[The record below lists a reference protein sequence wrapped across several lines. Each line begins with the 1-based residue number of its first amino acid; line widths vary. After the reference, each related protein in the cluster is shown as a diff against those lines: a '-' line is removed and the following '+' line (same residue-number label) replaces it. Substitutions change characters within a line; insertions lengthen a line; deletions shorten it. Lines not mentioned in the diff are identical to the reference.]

1 MKNSLIIIRRSGR
14 FVGDCQTDEIEK
26 IFSDEGLFIDRA
38 EIIQSDDDLGF
49 GGAFDSFKDCFDN
62 VIICGDDV
70 AEFGLRQIV
79 CDKTDSELVDNET
92 AKTYVDEKSE
102 KNGIKYPSDYSAM
115 PLSATL
121 MPNETGAC
129 QGFILDG
136 TGYTVSLFPSEISE
150 ISEMSR
156 KFLIPYLKSKEKTET
171 LKVGYF
177 GKKSTFVETTE
188 KALKD
193 IGVSAE
199 VRIKGKHGVL
209 EAVFS
214 FALREELE
222 KCRTIIDR
230 ELADGVF
237 STDGKTLEQAVFEK
251 LKEKNLKI
259 ATAESFTAGRVVSS
273 IIKNSGASEFVT
285 EGIVAY
291 SNKSKCDRLG
301 VPEDDIK
308 NEGAVSA
315 KVAYDMV
322 VGLLKK
328 GDADVSVSTTG
339 IAGPNADGTDKP
351 VGLCYIA
358 VGTKKGVYAY
368 KYELTGD
375 REDITETAKNIALFL
390 VYDKLKNI

>member
-1 MKNSLIIIRRSGR
+1 MKNSLIIIRRAGR
-14 FVGDCQTDEIEK
+14 FLGDCRTDEIEK
-26 IFSDEGLFIDRA
+26 IFSGEGLFIDRV
-38 EIIQSDDDLGF
+38 EIIPSDDDLGF
-49 GGAFDSFKDCFDN
+49 GGAFDSLKDCFDN
-62 VIICGDDV
+62 VMICGDDV

-92 AKTYVDEKSE
+92 AKTIVDEKSE

-121 MPNETGAC
+121 MPNESGAC

-150 ISEMSR
+150 IAEMAR
-156 KFLIPYLKSKEKTET
+156 KFLIPYLKSKEKAET
-171 LKVGYF
+171 LKIGYF

-193 IGVSAE
+193 AGVTAE
-199 VRIKGKHGVL
+199 VRFNGRYGILEGVL
-209 EAVFS
+209 AFS
-214 FALREELE
+214 SAEDSE
-222 KCRTIIDR
+222 KCGAIIKR
-230 ELADGVF
+230 ELSDGIF

-259 ATAESFTAGRVVSS
+259 ATAESFTAGRVVSA

-301 VPEDDIK
+301 VPENDIK
-308 NEGAVSA
+308 SEGAVSA
-315 KVAYDMV
+315 KVAYDMA

-339 IAGPNADGTDKP
+339 IAGPNADGTNKP

-368 KYELTGD
+368 KYELKGD

>member
-1 MKNSLIIIRRSGR
+1 MKNSLIIIKRSGR
-14 FVGDCQTDEIEK
+14 FAVDCRTGEIEK
-26 IFSDEGLFIDRA
+26 IFSDEGLFIDRV
-38 EIIQSDDDLGF
+38 EIIPSDDDLGF

-92 AKTYVDEKSE
+92 AKTFVDEKSE

-121 MPNETGAC
+121 MPNESGAC

-150 ISEMSR
+150 ISAMAL
-156 KFLIPYLKSKEKTET
+156 KFLIPYLKSKERTET
-171 LKVGYF
+171 LKIGYF
-177 GKKSTFVETTE
+177 GKKSTFVERAE
-188 KALKD
+188 KAIKEA
-193 IGVSAE
+193 GVSAE
-199 VRIKGKHGVL
+199 ARFKGKHGVS
-209 EAVFS
+209 EGVFS
-214 FALREELE
+214 FGSREELE
-222 KCRTIIDR
+222 KCRAVIER
-230 ELADGVF
+230 ELSDGIF
-237 STDGKTLEQAVFEK
+237 SADGKTLEQAVFEK

-291 SNKSKCDRLG
+291 SNKSKRDRLG

-308 NEGAVSA
+308 SEGAVSA
-315 KVAYDMV
+315 KVAYDMA

-358 VGTKKGVYAY
+358 VGSQKGVYAY
-368 KYELTGD
+368 KYELKGD
-375 REDITETAKNIALFL
+375 REDITETAKNTALFL